1 MANKV
6 GIFICGCRGGIS
18 GVLNLEIVMERLVK
32 VKKSVGAKL
41 THDFLCGPEGRE
53 FLKKAV
59 KKHQLDCL
67 LIAACP
73 NHVHD
78 LFFKELAIEAGLAP
92 EMVLRLDL
100 REGCALVHGDNP
112 DAATVKAINLIKMF
126 NGRAKLMEPFQP
138 VVEHGSGGALV
149 IGGGL
154 AGLSAA
160 CELVEAGIEVTVIE
174 KEPQFGGRVAQLNK
188 VFPRMCDAM
197 CGVYYL
203 FNRLKESGKA
213 RLLNNT
219 AITGLGGSAG
229 RFEATVLTAPRYVD
243 RFTCNGCGECARVC
257 PVETP
262 DRYNFGLARRKVIY
276 APRPLDLFPSHII
289 DRDEC
294 PDGCMEC
301 ARACPA
307 GAVNLNDAPVE
318 QKVRFGAGI
327 VATGWEPYAV
337 DRVTRLGFGK
347 YPGVITNMQME
358 RLAASDG
365 PTNGKIIRLDSGAP
379 VETLAFIQCAG
390 SRDVEHQKWCSTVC
404 CTATLKQALII
415 REASPETDIFVFY
428 MDIRTCGEYE
438 DLYRKAQERG
448 IIFVRSN
455 PAEVVAGAGGK
466 LIVRGEDTLLGRT
479 FEMEADLVVLAA
491 GMKPN
496 GAPDCVK
503 EFIGSEELKK
513 YGILSD
519 YDFYS
524 GHKQCFPF
532 DSKMSGF
539 FPAGG
544 NQEPMDMAGT
554 VRSAVGAAG
563 KALKLLS
570 QKIEISP
577 YAPVV
582 ERASCDK
589 CKRCLEECPY
599 GVMYLDE
606 EGFPKP
612 NLAFCRGC
620 QVCMGACARR
630 CIVTQGFNTHQMV
643 NMVTAK
649 LKEVGDNEP
658 LVIAF
663 MCENDAYQA
672 VLQAGHKGLT
682 YPPNVHIIPVRCLG
696 ACNMVLI
703 QDALPLGVDGFV
715 FAGCMSDECH
725 FIRGADRSEE
735 RLNNIALTL
744 KDMMIDPARVKFL
757 RVRIGDYHKFVEEM
771 NDFVVRLKIMGPNPF
786 KQIYK

>member
-1 MANKV
+1 MADKV
-6 GIFICGCRGGIS
+6 GIFICGCRGSIS
-18 GVLNLEIVMERLVK
+18 GAINLEKVMEGLAK

-41 THDFLCGPEGRE
+41 THEFLCGPEGRE
-53 FLKKAV
+53 SIKESV
-59 KKHQLDCL
+59 KEHQLDCL
-67 LIAACP
+67 FIAACP
-73 NHVHD
+73 EQVHD
-78 LFFKELAIEAGLAP
+78 LFFKELAVQAGLAP

-100 REGCALVHGDNP
+100 REGCALAHGDNP
-112 DAATVKAINLIKMF
+112 GAATVKAINLIKMF

-138 VVEHGSGGALV
+138 ACVCGSGGALV

-160 CELVEAGIEVTVIE
+160 CDLAEAGIEVTVIE

-203 FNRLKESGKA
+203 FNRLKESGRAK
-213 RLLNNT
+213 LFNNT
-219 AITGLGGSAG
+219 RITGLGGSAG

-243 RFTCNGCGECARVC
+243 PFTCTGCGECARLC

-262 DRYNFGLARRKVIY
+262 DRYNFGLIRRKAID
-276 APRPLDLFPSHII
+276 APRPLDLFSSYII
-289 DRDEC
+289 DRGMC
-294 PDGCMEC
+294 PDGCNKCEQV
-301 ARACPA
+301 CPS
-307 GAVNLNDAPVE
+307 GAVNLNDEPVE
-318 QKVRFGAGI
+318 RRIRFGAGI
-327 VATGWEPYAV
+327 VATGWEPYGV
-337 DRVTRLGFGK
+337 ERVTRFGFGK

-358 RLAASDG
+358 RMTAPGG
-365 PTNGKIIRLDSGAP
+365 PTNGKIVRPEDGAP
-379 VETLAFIQCAG
+379 VKRLAFIQCAG
-390 SRDVEHQKWCSTVC
+390 SRDAEHQQWCSTVC
-404 CTATLKQALII
+404 CTAALKQALYVK
-415 REASPETDIFVFY
+415 EADSETDIFVFY
-428 MDIRTCGEYE
+428 MDIRTYGEYE

-455 PAEVVAGAGGK
+455 PAEVAAGAGGE
-466 LIVRGEDTLLGRT
+466 LIVRGEDTLLGRI
-479 FEMEADLVVLAA
+479 FETEVDLVVLAA

-496 GAPDCVK
+496 GAPECVQAL
-503 EFIGSEELKK
+503 IGPEELKK
-513 YGILSD
+513 YGIINND
-519 YDFYS
+519 DFFS

-532 DSKMSGF
+532 DSKMSGL

-544 NQEPMDMAGT
+544 NQEPMDMSCA
-554 VRSAVGAAG
+554 VRSAAGAAG

-570 QKIEISP
+570 QKVEVSP

-582 ERASCDK
+582 EKASCDK

-612 NLAFCRGC
+612 NPAFCRGC

-643 NMVTAK
+643 NMVTAR
-649 LKEVGDNEP
+649 LKEVGANEP

-663 MCENDAYQA
+663 MCENDAYPA
-672 VLQAGHKGLT
+672 VIQAGQRGMT
-682 YPPNVHIIPVRCLG
+682 YPPNVHIVPVRCLG

-725 FIRGADRSEE
+725 FIRGADRAEE
-735 RLNNIALTL
+735 RLNNMAITL
-744 KDMMIDPARVKFL
+744 KDMMIDPDRVKFL
-757 RVRIGDYHKFVEEM
+757 RMRIGDCHKFVEEM
-771 NDFVVRLKIMGPNPF
+771 KDFVARLKAMGPNPF
-786 KQIYK
+786 KQR